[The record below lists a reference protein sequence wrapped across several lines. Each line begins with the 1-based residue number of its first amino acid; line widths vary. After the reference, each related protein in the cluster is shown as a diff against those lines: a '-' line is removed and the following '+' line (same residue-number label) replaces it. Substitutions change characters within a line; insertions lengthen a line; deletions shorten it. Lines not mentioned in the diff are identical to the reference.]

1 MTAVRRYKV
10 PKNSLLAGC
19 ASLLLVICHKISAIK
34 LGEGRQNKSL
44 NAQLFLA
51 DCCLEADKFRPC
63 NVGVL
68 NVVLALVIQNVN
80 TCVVTLTI

>member
-1 MTAVRRYKV
+1 M
-10 PKNSLLAGC
+10 
-19 ASLLLVICHKISAIK
+19 IWHKISAIK
-34 LGEGRQNKSL
+34 LGEGQENKSL

-68 NVVLALVIQNVN
+68 NVVLALAIQNVN
-80 TCVVTLTI
+80 ACVVTLTIYVTSV